1 MDYSLLVAM
10 HDVPRGNRDNLR
22 DRTLQVF
29 HPAAEVEP
37 PAAEQPGA
45 SAISRTQSK
54 LDHARRVQEL
64 KASVRKAR
72 TVTMEAAT
80 ESMPDESD
88 RTGYFYKDDGG
99 LRATNSDNSPSSVIY
114 YLGVIDCLT
123 RYNTLK
129 KLEHWWKGFKDDKL
143 KISPIPPQGYGERFL
158 KFISSITKGADVA
171 RRDREEKGVEQDM
184 WLPRVQSMNGEA
196 R

>member
-1 MDYSLLVAM
+1 MDYSLLVGM

-29 HPAAEVEP
+29 HPAADVSNSAP
-37 PAAEQPGA
+37 AEQQGA
-45 SAISRTQSK
+45 ITRTQSK

-80 ESMPDESD
+80 DAMPEESD

-99 LRATNSDNSPSSVIY
+99 LRATNSDDSPSSVIY

-123 RYNTLK
+123 RYTTIK
-129 KLEHWWKGFKDDKL
+129 KLEHWWKGFKDDKM

-158 KFISSITKGADVA
+158 KFISGITKGADVA
-171 RRDREEKGVEQDM
+171 QRERREKGGEQDV